1 MLPKAM
7 VSSSRFS
14 SASSHSSH
22 VFIFIWGL
30 CSQRKLIMML
40 GKIMA
45 EVLTILALSTN
56 EMQERRISTYS
67 LTEVFSTLI
76 SKQRDTRNDWWE
88 ERASRMRC
96 KG

>member
-1 MLPKAM
+1 
-7 VSSSRFS
+7 
-14 SASSHSSH
+14 
-22 VFIFIWGL
+22 
-30 CSQRKLIMML
+30 MML

-76 SKQRDTRNDWWE
+76 SKQRDTRKDWWE
-88 ERASRMRC
+88 EQASRMRC